1 MDQLP
6 SGPAVG
12 GAPLNVTCHLAAFG
26 HAALLVTRI
35 GQDLAGERVLG
46 FMAERGLSLRGVQRD
61 DSLPT
66 GRVLVELREG
76 QPAFEILPDVAFDA
90 IDPAAAEAA
99 ARNPAPALVY
109 FGTLAQRRARS
120 RKALRRVLRTSGGI
134 RFLDVNLR
142 RPWFDARVLTSSLRG
157 ADVLKL
163 NEGEL
168 EALSAGFG
176 PRRRGNP
183 VAAAGALLSRYEIGA
198 AFVTRGEKGAFF
210 ARRCESG
217 FQVEEVN
224 GVALGP
230 EIVDTVGA
238 GDGFAAV
245 AILGTLRG
253 WHPALTLVRADSFA
267 RALCCLSGAVPAAPA
282 FYDGFRNDWGLAAA

>member
-1 MDQLP
+1 MDHLP
-6 SGPAVG
+6 SGPSVG
-12 GAPLNVTCHLAAFG
+12 GAPLNVACHLSAFG

-35 GQDLAGERVLG
+35 GRDLAGERILG
-46 FMAERGLSLRGVQRD
+46 FMAERSLSRRGVQRD
-61 DSLPT
+61 ESLPT
-66 GRVLVELREG
+66 GRVLVEMREG

-90 IDPAAAEAA
+90 IEPAAAEAA
-99 ARNPAPALVY
+99 ARSAAPALVY
-109 FGTLAQRRARS
+109 FGTLAQRRELS
-120 RKALRRVLRTSGGI
+120 RKALRRVLGTSGGI

-163 NEGEL
+163 NELEL
-168 EALSAGFG
+168 ETLSAGFG

-183 VAAAGALLSRYEIGA
+183 VAAAEALLSRYEIGV
-198 AFVTRGEKGAFF
+198 AFVTRGERGAFF
-210 ARRCESG
+210 ARRRESG
-217 FQVEEVN
+217 FEVEEVT

-230 EIVDTVGA
+230 ELVDTVGA

-253 WHPALTLVRADSFA
+253 WQPALTLVRADSFA
-267 RALCCLSGAVPAAPA
+267 RALCCMPGAVPAAPA
-282 FYDGFRNDWGLAAA
+282 FYEGFRNEWGLEAA